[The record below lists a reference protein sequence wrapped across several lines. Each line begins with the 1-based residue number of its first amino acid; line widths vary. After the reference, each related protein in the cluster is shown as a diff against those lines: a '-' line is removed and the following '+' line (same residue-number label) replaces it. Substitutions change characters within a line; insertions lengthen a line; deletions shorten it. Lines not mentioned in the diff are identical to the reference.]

1 MADNPDSRTQG
12 IEFGD
17 LREELES
24 IDYPADLET
33 VLSEQG
39 DHEIDLE
46 SGSKTLREVLSPLQ
60 AETYESPDGVLDSVR
75 NLVGDQAVGRE
86 GYSDRGAGGT
96 EQDEGDDQSF

>member
-1 MADNPDSRTQG
+1 MAENQDSRTQG

-33 VLSEQG
+33 VLSSYG

-46 SGSKTLREVLSPLQ
+46 DGSKTLEEVLSPLQ
-60 AETYESPDGVLDSVR
+60 GETYESPEGVLDSVR

-86 GYSDRGAGGT
+86 GYSDRGSGGT
-96 EQDEGDDQSF
+96 EQDEGNDESF